1 MLTLCE
7 QIFDSTSLEATLDE
21 TDSAIL
27 ISFYQI
33 FLDHTLSSW
42 RAAEAAASNG
52 QWQVVSAVAHSIKS
66 SSRSI
71 GADALSTAMSNIER
85 ITANGDAAVNE
96 VKLASDLVVSTRS
109 AIIDHMA
116 WLKAKVSSKLAAT
129 L

>member
-1 MLTLCE
+1 MQTLHE
-7 QIFDSTSLEATLDE
+7 QIFDSTSLEVTLDE

-42 RAAEAAASNG
+42 SAAEAAASNG
-52 QWQVVSAVAHSIKS
+52 QWPVVSAMAHSIKS

-96 VKLASDLVVSTRS
+96 VRSANDLVVRTRS
-109 AIIDHMA
+109 AVMDHMA
-116 WLKAKVSSKLAAT
+116 WLKTRISAK
-129 L
+129 